1 MTLATYKFETIQ
13 VRTLGTAE
21 TPLFVAIDVATAL
34 GYAVPKTAVA
44 KVVDAEDIVKAEITD
59 SMGRTQTVNCVT
71 ESGLYA
77 LIFGSKLESA
87 KRFKRWV
94 TSEVLPA
101 IRRNGQYNA
110 ACPATITPVEQLQI
124 QQAVAHRAK
133 TSSANYQTIYRAIK
147 VRFQI
152 PRYTELP
159 TRQFAECLKFIDAV
173 DLKVPEAKTAAA
185 PKQEPRALPKSGK
198 PNLTPLN
205 IPEGRKMY
213 RVSEDFLETQRTF
226 VYCWRYLFR
235 DDLMLF
241 YNFLKQTKSPL
252 APKFAEAIM
261 DFNLCFVEDSLAKLG
276 FAVKDLDCYKHW
288 AAKRLTS

>member
-1 MTLATYKFETIQ
+1 MSANSFSFGNHPITVINDADTLWFIA
-13 VRTLGTAE
+13 AE
-21 TPLFVAIDVATAL
+21 
-34 GYAVPKTAVA
+34 
-44 KVVDAEDIVKAEITD
+44 IVKAINLSNPSVSLKSLRPAERKKIILQ
-59 SMGRTQTVNCVT
+59 GRETNIIS
-71 ESGLYA
+71 ESGMYTLVLRSQDA
-77 LIFGSKLESA
+77 LKEGTAAF
-87 KRFKRWV
+87 RFRVWV
-94 TSEVLPA
+94 TDEVLPA
-101 IRRNGQYNA
+101 IRRNGQYYA
-110 ACPATITPVEQLQI
+110 ACPATITPAEQLQI
-124 QQAVAHRAK
+124 QQAVARRAK

-159 TRQFAECLKFIDAV
+159 RCQFAECLKFIDAV
-173 DLKVPEAKTAAA
+173 DLKVPEAKTAAT

-213 RVSEDFLETQRTF
+213 RVSEDFLEKQRTF

-235 DDLMLF
+235 DDLELF

-252 APKFAEAIM
+252 APKFVEAIM

-288 AAKRLTS
+288 AAKRLTA

>member
-1 MTLATYKFETIQ
+1 MSLIQNIAFGDLSIRAFDNAGTPWFVATDICRGLGIKNTSDALCVLRDVERQKLTIDGRETNIVRESGVYTLALRCQEALKE
-13 VRTLGTAE
+13 GTSAYNFRIW
-21 TPLFVAIDVATAL
+21 L
-34 GYAVPKTAVA
+34 
-44 KVVDAEDIVKAEITD
+44 TD
-59 SMGRTQTVNCVT
+59 
-71 ESGLYA
+71 
-77 LIFGSKLESA
+77 
-87 KRFKRWV
+87 
-94 TSEVLPA
+94 EVLPA
-101 IRRNGQYNA
+101 IRKTGRYEAQE
-110 ACPATITPVEQLQI
+110 TITPAEQLQI
-124 QQAVAHRAK
+124 QQAVARRAK

-159 TRQFAECLKFIDAV
+159 RCQFAECLKFIDAV

-213 RVSEDFLETQRTF
+213 RVSEDFLEKQRTF

-235 DDLMLF
+235 DDLELF
-241 YNFLKQTKSPL
+241 YNFLKQTESPL

-261 DFNLCFVEDSLAKLG
+261 DFNLWFVEDSLAKLG

-288 AAKRLTS
+288 EAKRLAV

>member
-1 MTLATYKFETIQ
+1 MSIPACFSFENSK
-13 VRTLGTAE
+13 VRTLGTPDL
-21 TPLFVAIDVATAL
+21 PLFVAIDVASAL
-34 GYAVPKTAVA
+34 GFQKPSNAVSQH
-44 KVVDAEDIVKAEITD
+44 VDTEDLIKQEITD
-59 SMGRTQTVNCVT
+59 KLGRAQTVNCVN

-101 IRRNGQYNA
+101 IRKTGRYEA
-110 ACPATITPVEQLQI
+110 PTTITPAEQLQI
-124 QQAVAHRAK
+124 QQAVARRAK

-213 RVSEDFLETQRTF
+213 RVSEDFLEKQRTF

-235 DDLMLF
+235 DDLELF
-241 YNFLKQTKSPL
+241 YNFLKQTESPL

-261 DFNLCFVEDSLAKLG
+261 DFNLWFVEDSLAKLG

-288 AAKRLTS
+288 EAKRLAV

>member
-1 MTLATYKFETIQ
+1 MSIPSVFSFEDAN
-13 VRTLGTAE
+13 VRTIGTPDL
-21 TPLFVAIDVATAL
+21 PLFVAIDICNAL
-34 GYAVPKTAVA
+34 QHSNPRKAIKDLVDPEDLTKAVIETKGG
-44 KVVDAEDIVKAEITD
+44 K
-59 SMGRTQTVNCVT
+59 QTVNCVN

-101 IRRNGQYNA
+101 IRKTGRYEA
-110 ACPATITPVEQLQI
+110 PTTITPAEQLQI
-124 QQAVAHRAK
+124 QQAVARRAK

-213 RVSEDFLETQRTF
+213 RVSEDFLEKQRTF

-235 DDLMLF
+235 DDLELF
-241 YNFLKQTKSPL
+241 YNFLKQTESPL

-261 DFNLCFVEDSLAKLG
+261 DFNLWFVEDSLAKLG

-288 AAKRLTS
+288 AAKRLTA

>member
-1 MTLATYKFETIQ
+1 MSALAIFSFENSQ
-13 VRTLGTAE
+13 VRTLGSAE
-21 TPLFVAIDVATAL
+21 SPLFVAIDIAKAL
-34 GYAVPKTAVA
+34 GYQNLVRSVNDH
-44 KVVDAEDIVKAEITD
+44 VDPEDLTKQEITD
-59 SMGRTQTVNCVT
+59 SMGRKQTVNCVN

-101 IRRNGQYNA
+101 IRKTGRYEA
-110 ACPATITPVEQLQI
+110 PTTITPAEQLQI
-124 QQAVAHRAK
+124 QQAVARRAK

-159 TRQFAECLKFIDAV
+159 RCQFAECLKFIDAV

-213 RVSEDFLETQRTF
+213 RVSEDFLEKQRTF

-235 DDLMLF
+235 DDLKLF
-241 YNFLKQTKSPL
+241 YNFLKQTESPL

-276 FAVKDLDCYKHW
+276 FAVKNLDCYKHW
-288 AAKRLTS
+288 EAKRLAV